1 MHNVYSRKLRNL
13 NVKLFIFLDF
23 FLPNIALCS
32 KALNRNKDS
41 QGEGK
46 GFNMKNTFTRQM
58 FQTVLYTNDQKLYIP
73 CILSETVYT
82 PCMYSIQKLYILHV
96 SYTEIVSFTETVNN
110 RSILYRNCI
119 YTPCILTETVY
130 ILYTPCILYRNCLY
144 SMYTIQKLYI
154 LDVSYVETVY
164 NPCILCR
171 NCI

>member
-13 NVKLFIFLDF
+13 NAKLFIFLDF

-32 KALNRNKDS
+32 KALNRNKDG

-58 FQTVLYTNDQKLYIP
+58 FQTVLYTNDQKRYIP

-82 PCMYSIQKLYILHV
+82 PGMYTLQKLYILHV
-96 SYTEIVSFTETVNN
+96 SYTETV
-110 RSILYRNCI
+110 

-130 ILYTPCILYRNCLY
+130 TPCILYRNCIY
-144 SMYTIQKLYI
+144 SMYPMSKLYI
-154 LDVSYVETVY
+154 IHVSYVETVY
-164 NPCILCR
+164 NPCIICR

>member
-96 SYTEIVSFTETVNN
+96 SYTETV
-110 RSILYRNCI
+110 
-119 YTPCILTETVY
+119 
-130 ILYTPCILYRNCLY
+130 YTPCILYRNCIY
-144 SMYTIQKLYI
+144 SMYPIQKLYI
-154 LDVSYVETVY
+154 LHVSYTETVY
-164 NPCILCR
+164 TPCILCR
-171 NCI
+171 N

>member
-96 SYTEIVSFTETVNN
+96 Y
-110 RSILYRNCI
+110 Y
-119 YTPCILTETVY
+119 TETVY
-130 ILYTPCILYRNCLY
+130 IFHALLLKLCIYCLLHVFYTETVYTPCILYRNCIY
-144 SMYTIQKLYI
+144 SMYPMSKLYI
-154 LDVSYVETVY
+154 IHVSYVETVY

-171 NCI
+171 NCT